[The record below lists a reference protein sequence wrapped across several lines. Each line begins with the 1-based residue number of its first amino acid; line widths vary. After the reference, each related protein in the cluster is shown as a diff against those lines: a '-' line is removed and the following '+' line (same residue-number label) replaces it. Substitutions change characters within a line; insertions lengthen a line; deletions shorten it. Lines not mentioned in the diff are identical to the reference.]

1 MKRFYSII
9 WEALEVVCVAF
20 LPLFISYQFLARPF
34 LVQGASMEPNF
45 QNGNY
50 LVVDIVSYR
59 FENPARGDVTVF
71 HYPGNR
77 SLYYIKR
84 IVGLPGDKIDLS
96 EGNIFVNGVKIDEK
110 YLPGDTV
117 TDTFTK
123 SEFILG
129 ADQYFVMGDNR
140 SASFDSRS
148 WGPLLRSDIVG
159 VVKFRVW
166 PPFDVFTNKDK

>member
-45 QNGNY
+45 HDGNY

-59 FENPARGDVTVF
+59 FENPSHGDVIVF
-71 HYPGNR
+71 RYPGNR
-77 SLYYIKR
+77 DLFYIKR
-84 IVGLPGDKIDLS
+84 IIGLPGDKIDIS
-96 EGNIFVNGVKIDEK
+96 EGVIYVNGDKVNEK
-110 YLPGDTV
+110 YLPGTTV
-117 TDTFTK
+117 TDAFTK

-129 ADQYFVMGDNR
+129 VDQYFVMGDNR

-148 WGPLLRSDIVG
+148 WGPLEKEDIIG

-166 PPFDVFTNKDK
+166 PPFEVFTDKDK

>member
-9 WEALEVVCVAF
+9 WEALEVVCIAF

-59 FENPARGDVTVF
+59 FENPSRGDVIVF

-77 SLYYIKR
+77 ALFYIKR

-96 EGNIFVNGVKIDEK
+96 EGNIFVNGVKLDEK
-110 YLPGDTV
+110 YLPGTTV
-117 TDTFTK
+117 TDAFTK
-123 SEFILG
+123 SEFVLEP
-129 ADQYFVMGDNR
+129 DKYFVMGDNR

-148 WGPLLRSDIVG
+148 WGPLERGDIVG

-166 PPFDVFTNKDK
+166 PPFEIFTNKDK

>member
-1 MKRFYSII
+1 MKRFYSIV

-45 QNGNY
+45 QDGNY

-59 FENPARGDVTVF
+59 FEDPSRGDVVVF

-77 SLYYIKR
+77 DLFYIKR
-84 IVGLPGDKIDLS
+84 IIGVPGDNIDIS
-96 EGNIFVNGVKIDEK
+96 EGGIFINGNEIDER
-110 YLPGDTV
+110 YLEGDV
-117 TDTFTK
+117 LTDAFTK

-129 ADQYFVMGDNR
+129 SDQYFVMGDNR
-140 SASFDSRS
+140 PASFDSRS
-148 WGPLLRSDIVG
+148 WGPLEREDIVG

-166 PPFDVFTNKDK
+166 PPFEVFTGEDK